1 MLTKIKIKNIAL
13 IEEVEID
20 LDKGL
25 NIFSGETGA
34 GKSMLIDAIE
44 FAIGHRSAKQMIRKG
59 EDAATVILYFK
70 DSVGEAIKFLKEHKI
85 PQENDIIELERY
97 VTLAGRTVYKLNHT
111 VTTRQIVRQLAAYL
125 IDVHGQHE
133 PQSLLDVST
142 HIKLLDSFG
151 GEAFI
156 KEKEKYKML
165 YERWQ
170 QVKKTLETIE
180 KKDRTYL
187 QLKDLYT
194 FQVEEIHEA
203 QLKEGEEEEL
213 KQQYDMLS
221 HAEKIMSQCQVASY
235 FLDGEN
241 EMGTLTTLGKA
252 IQALSEVSTITD
264 QLTEVY
270 EQFLSVQ
277 SELQEA
283 TYQMREIIDTID
295 YSPQLLTDIQER
307 LDTIYKLKQK
317 YGNSIKEILDYQA
330 NCERELETLT
340 LAEQNRDE
348 LEKEY
353 QTLQGQLEIVA
364 SRLTQHRQEIAKLIE
379 TQIDSHLHDLQMPY
393 AKFEIAIEQIDT
405 FTSDGQNDVEF
416 LIRTNL
422 GEDIHALA
430 KIASGGEL
438 SRVML
443 AIKTVLFLGDH
454 VHTVIFDE
462 IDTGMSGLAAQKV
475 AEKLALIAKTRQ
487 VICITHLPQIA
498 AMSEKHYLI
507 EKQAIEDKTITS
519 IKALDENEI
528 YYELT
533 RLMGGVLSKSTLKSA
548 VELKNRA
555 KQFKNPLP

>member
-1 MLTKIKIKNIAL
+1 MLTKIQIKNIAL
-13 IEEVEID
+13 IEEIEIE

-44 FAIGHRSAKQMIRKG
+44 FATSHRSAKQMIRKG
-59 EDAATVILYFK
+59 EDSAMVRLYFK
-70 DSVGEAIKFLKEHKI
+70 DEVGEAIHFLKEHKI
-85 PQENDIIELERY
+85 PIESDRILLERS
-97 VTLAGRTVYKLNHT
+97 VTLSGRTVYKLNHM
-111 VTTRQIVRQLAAYL
+111 VTTRQIVRQVSAYL

-165 YERWQ
+165 YEKWQ

-180 KKDRTYL
+180 EKDRTYL

-194 FQVEEIHEA
+194 FQIEEIDKA
-203 QLKEGEEEEL
+203 QLRDGEEEEL
-213 KQQYDMLS
+213 KEQYEMLS
-221 HAEKIMSQCQVASY
+221 HAEKIISQCQLASY
-235 FLDGEN
+235 FLDSEN

-252 IQALSEVSTITD
+252 IQALSEVSTITEN
-264 QLTEVY
+264 LSEVY
-270 EQFLSVQ
+270 IQFLSLQ
-277 SELQEA
+277 AELQEA
-283 TYQMREIIDTID
+283 TYQMRAITDTID
-295 YSPQLLTDIQER
+295 YSPQLLAEIQER
-307 LDTIYKLKQK
+307 LDSIYKLKQK
-317 YGNSIKEILDYQA
+317 YGSTIKEILAYQA
-330 NCERELETLT
+330 TCEKELETLT
-340 LAEQNRDE
+340 LAEQNRDV

-353 QTLQGQLEIVA
+353 ETLKSQLEIIA
-364 SRLTQHRQEIAKLIE
+364 GHLTEQRYEIAKQIE
-379 TQIDSHLHDLQMPY
+379 SQIDTHLHDLQMPY
-393 AKFEIAIEQIDT
+393 AKFEVAIEEIDT
-405 FTSDGQNDVEF
+405 FNKEGQNDIEF

-422 GEDIHALA
+422 GEDIHALT

-498 AMSEKHYLI
+498 AMGEKHYLI
-507 EKQAIEDKTITS
+507 EKQIVEDKTTTS
-519 IKALDENEI
+519 IKVLDENEV
-528 YYELT
+528 YYELS

-548 VELKNRA
+548 IELKNRA
-555 KQFKNPLP
+555 NQFKSPLP